1 MNNLALAAA
10 LATAPTSA
18 FAELRE
24 RPRFWFPLL
33 LLVATTVAVNY
44 WYFSMVDV
52 EWLKDTM
59 FSNNPNMND
68 AESAAAMGMLT
79 RTTLLW
85 GGMVGIIIG
94 MPLAFLAWAVYLLL
108 AAKVTKLPQG
118 FKHWFAFSCW
128 TSLPLLLSTVVAAIF
143 LLLSDN
149 SQVNPSLMAPLSLN
163 SLVVHRPMGPGY
175 AFYESMT
182 IPGVLTWIL
191 MIIGVRTW
199 SQRSWAFSSI
209 FIVLPVVVYYGIW
222 STFAFR

>member
-33 LLVATTVAVNY
+33 LLVLTTAAINY

-52 EWLKDTM
+52 EWIKDTM
-59 FSNNPNMND
+59 IGNDPNVSE
-68 AESAAAMGMLT
+68 AERAAAMGMLT

-85 GGMVGIIIG
+85 GAMVGVIVG
-94 MPLAFLAWAVYLLL
+94 TPLVFLAWAVYLLL
-108 AAKVTKLPQG
+108 AAKVTKLPLG

-128 TSLPLLLSTVVAAIF
+128 TSLPMLLSTVVAAIF
-143 LLLSDN
+143 LILSDN
-149 SQVNPSLMAPLSLN
+149 AQVNPSLMAPLSLN
-163 SLVVHRPMGPGY
+163 SLVLHVPMGPGY

-182 IPGVLTWIL
+182 IPGVLSWIL

-199 SQRSWAFSSI
+199 SQRSWTFSSI
-209 FIVLPVVVYYGIW
+209 FILLAVVVYYGIW